1 MENNELLKRGEDL
14 ARRCEN
20 KGCLTST
27 GFLTPAEQ
35 YALAHDAELRFSRMV
50 FRGGHEDFER
60 GMAFFLPDYMEEAEA
75 LCDRVCI
82 LKSGKKVAEGA
93 LDEVIAASGQN
104 NLENAYLS
112 IMGEEE
118 LLS

>member
-35 YALAHDAELRFSRMV
+35 YALAHDAE
-50 FRGGHEDFER
+50 
-60 GMAFFLPDYMEEAEA
+60 PA
-75 LCDRVCI
+75 LQPNGVPRR
-82 LKSGKKVAEGA
+82 A
-93 LDEVIAASGQN
+93 
-104 NLENAYLS
+104 
-112 IMGEEE
+112 
-118 LLS
+118 

>member
-60 GMAFFLPDYMEEAEA
+60 GMAFS
-75 LCDRVCI
+75 CRTTWRRRS
-82 LKSGKKVAEGA
+82 LKR
-93 LDEVIAASGQN
+93 ASISAQ
-104 NLENAYLS
+104 
-112 IMGEEE
+112 
-118 LLS
+118 

>member
-35 YALAHDAELRFSRMV
+35 YALAHDAELA
-50 FRGGHEDFER
+50 GAD
-60 GMAFFLPDYMEEAEA
+60 ALLAALQPDGVPRRA
-75 LCDRVCI
+75 
-82 LKSGKKVAEGA
+82 
-93 LDEVIAASGQN
+93 
-104 NLENAYLS
+104 
-112 IMGEEE
+112 
-118 LLS
+118 

>member
-35 YALAHDAELRFSRMV
+35 YALAHMDKPLNSLKFLRSLSAW
-50 FRGGHEDFER
+50 D
-60 GMAFFLPDYMEEAEA
+60 PDQ
-75 LCDRVCI
+75 RP
-82 LKSGKKVAEGA
+82 KK
-93 LDEVIAASGQN
+93 D
-104 NLENAYLS
+104 
-112 IMGEEE
+112 
-118 LLS
+118 